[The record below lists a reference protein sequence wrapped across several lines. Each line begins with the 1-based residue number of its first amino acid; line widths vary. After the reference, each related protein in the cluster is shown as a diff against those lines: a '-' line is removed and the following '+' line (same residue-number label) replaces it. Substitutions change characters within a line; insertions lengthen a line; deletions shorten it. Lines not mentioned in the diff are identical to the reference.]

1 MRFICNN
8 LAVLHVAIVVSV
20 ISWMF
25 GGTQGA
31 PLVSVLPWLFVLT
44 MEVLFVFPQ
53 KEPGESTYEART
65 RVWKALKR
73 DPLTWVSLA
82 LLVLLAI
89 PFVNNGLCPSCDR
102 LLIAEGHRAEPPV
115 PFLPFCVN
123 RLHHLNVFLWF
134 ATALPCAL
142 VTRHAITH
150 HGKRLLLELIVW
162 NGFALAIL
170 GFVQTVCDA
179 PGPLWQ
185 PFTNVANPDSPGTF
199 FSTFGYPNMA
209 GDYFTTLFGIAI
221 ALWRRADDEV
231 HHLYV
236 TDRNAYE
243 KDKRKLAYK
252 RYRNLIP
259 ATVFF
264 FAAVNTLSRAS
275 MMLVVSLTAL
285 YFLHAFL
292 SFARRMTRPERI
304 KRGTIA
310 LAITGFVVF
319 CAISS
324 IPDAMQTEINT
335 LDTKAVLTR
344 VTGKG
349 QYHVRVAT
357 AIWRDNLLF
366 GCGGW
371 GYKHFCI
378 PQMTADELKQIQMTG
393 GINVHND
400 YLQFLCEHGLVGF
413 ALMVAAVLLL
423 LKPVFAAWRRLYR
436 DIRFVRAS
444 QLPAKPVLLFIL
456 PAPVFCL
463 LMTVVATFIH
473 GFGDCPL
480 RSAAVLVL
488 FFVVLSSMTGFLPRH
503 VLESQEE
510 ESNHASRQ

>member
-1 MRFICNN
+1 MHFICSN
-8 LAVLHVAIVVSV
+8 LAVLHVAVVVSV
-20 ISWMF
+20 IAWMF

-44 MEVLFVFPQ
+44 MEVLLAFPQ
-53 KEPGESTYEART
+53 KEMGESTYDARV

-82 LLVLLAI
+82 LIVLLAI
-89 PFVNNGLCPSCDR
+89 PFVNNGLCPGCDR
-102 LLIAEGHRAEPPV
+102 LLIAQGHRAEPPV

-134 ATALPCAL
+134 VTALPCAL
-142 VTRHAITH
+142 VVRHAISH
-150 HGKRLLLELIVW
+150 RGKRLLLELVVW

-185 PFTNVANPDSPGTF
+185 PFENVAVADKASTF

-209 GDYFTTLFGIAI
+209 GDYFTTLFGIAV
-221 ALWRRADDEV
+221 ALWRRSDDEV
-231 HHLYV
+231 YHLYA
-236 TDRNAYE
+236 TDRTAYE
-243 KDKRKLAYK
+243 KSKRALVAK
-252 RYRNLIP
+252 RYYHLIP
-259 ATVFF
+259 ATAFF
-264 FAAVNTLSRAS
+264 FAAVNTLSRAAII
-275 MMLVVSLTAL
+275 LVVTLTAL
-285 YFLHAFL
+285 YFAHAFL
-292 SFARRMTRPERI
+292 SFARRMTRPERV
-304 KRGTIA
+304 KKGTVA

-319 CAISS
+319 CAVSS
-324 IPDAMQTEINT
+324 IPEKMQTEIDT

-349 QYHVRVAT
+349 QYHARVAT
-357 AIWRDNLLF
+357 AIWRENMLF

-378 PQMTADELKQIQMTG
+378 PQMTDDERKQIQAVG
-393 GINVHND
+393 GVNVHND

-413 ALMVAAVLLL
+413 SLMVAAVLLL
-423 LKPVFAAWRRLYR
+423 LKPVFSAWRELYQAT
-436 DIRFVRAS
+436 RFARAS
-444 QLPAKPVLLFIL
+444 QLPAKPVLLFVL

-488 FFVVLSSMTGFLPRH
+488 FFVVLAAMPGFLP
-503 VLESQEE
+503 LYALSSKEE
-510 ESNHASRQ
+510 KHAARQ